1 MDKASQV
8 LTYNRA
14 LVYTDTVNAKVLLR
28 LAQNE
33 LLERAQQTNRQVTA
47 LVDEEYVAF
56 CTFWQVGVRA

>member
-14 LVYTDTVNAKVLLR
+14 LVCTDTVNAKVLLR